1 MLKIE
6 RKKALWGFLVLG
18 ISLGLKA
25 QHSKTYF
32 QQTVN
37 YDIQVEL
44 DDSNHFLNGYEE
56 LEYINNSHHGMDTLW
71 FHLWPNAYKNNETAL
86 GKQLLENGSTT
97 FQFID
102 KDGRGYIDSLNFKVN
117 DKLVKWVY
125 HPDYIDVCALILNKK
140 LAPKERITISTPFR
154 VKIPAAGISRLGH
167 EGNSYQITQWYP
179 KPAVFDKDG
188 WHAMPYLNQGE
199 FYSEFGTF
207 DVRISVPKNYVIG
220 ATGELKTKS
229 EIDFLSERANYSA
242 STPLDE
248 ITFDSISSNEYKTLH
263 FRQANLHDFAW
274 FGQKDFMVLKDSVEL
289 PNSKRSVNT
298 WAYFDKA
305 NYKEWKGVPRY
316 INQAVYH
323 YSKYNGDYPYKHCS
337 AVEASLEAGG
347 GMEYPMITIIDFG
360 MTGKV
365 LENVIVHEVGHNWFY
380 GMLGFNERDMPSLDE
395 GINSFYEMRYFEELY
410 GDSSLSAQITGIPNF
425 LNAWLALDLITVRG
439 EKYFTYLFTARNNT
453 DQKLTAH
460 AADYTFLNYGAIVYA
475 KMAVSLQM
483 LRAALGTDVFDKSM
497 RQFYSKWEFKHP
509 NLQDLRAEF
518 ELVSGEDLSWFFDHY
533 LNSTEK
539 INIKLKKVKTKNDIH
554 YVKVKNKSS
563 LNIPVSISALDKDGA
578 VLSSH
583 KIKSLSGV
591 SKIELANTGAKSIM
605 VDAHLNTVEK
615 NRKDNISRTKGIL
628 KKVEPM
634 QLKFLGSLENSNK
647 TQLFYLPMI
656 GWNSSD
662 QTMLGIGL
670 HNKSILEKPFE
681 FFVAPMY
688 SIHRNQINGIY
699 NADYHFYFSSF
710 IKRLTL
716 NGNLQRFSY
725 SNPTLGLNSTQFER
739 YNPKINF
746 DFKNKNARSPWRNYL
761 SIGTIYTTEHTN
773 REGLA
778 IVSDDNLYKILD
790 WKSTRN
796 RELSQSEINFTSTNH
811 EDFQQIEL
819 VGTQNW
825 KYHKGKENISLRM
838 YAGVFANN
846 QSVSPRYNLR
856 MDGQRGW
863 YDYTFSNVF
872 LERGTSHDFWQQQMN
887 DNQGGFKTPTNVGQS
902 NNWLLAFNL
911 NADLPLVLPI
921 GIYSDIGTSSTES
934 FMFNAG
940 VRITVLRDIVEVF
953 LPALWSDSIE
963 QAYSANNVTYNEQIR
978 FTLHLHKLNPYKAL
992 DGIVK

>member
-628 KKVEPM
+628 KKVEPL

-739 YNPKINF
+739 YNPEINF

-811 EDFQQIEL
+811 EDFQLIEL

>member
-605 VDAHLNTVEK
+605 VDSHLNTVEK

-628 KKVEPM
+628 KKVEPL

-811 EDFQQIEL
+811 EDFQLIEL

>member
-188 WHAMPYLNQGE
+188 WHAMAYLNQGE

-316 INQAVYH
+316 VNQAVYH

-518 ELVSGEDLSWFFDHY
+518 ELVSGKDLSWFFDHY

-628 KKVEPM
+628 KKVEPL

-746 DFKNKNARSPWRNYL
+746 DFKNKNARSPWRKYL

-796 RELSQSEINFTSTNH
+796 RELSQSEINFTFTNH
-811 EDFQQIEL
+811 EDFQLIEL

-856 MDGQRGW
+856 MDGRRGW

>member
-778 IVSDDNLYKILD
+778 IVSDDNLYTILD

-811 EDFQQIEL
+811 EDFQLIEL

>member
-628 KKVEPM
+628 KKVEPL

-811 EDFQQIEL
+811 EDFQLIEL

>member
-347 GMEYPMITIIDFG
+347 GMEYPLITIIDFG

-410 GDSSLSAQITGIPNF
+410 GDISLSAQITGIPNF

-628 KKVEPM
+628 KKVEPL

-811 EDFQQIEL
+811 EDFQLIEL

-838 YAGVFANN
+838 YAGIFANN

>member
-628 KKVEPM
+628 KKVEPL

-796 RELSQSEINFTSTNH
+796 RELSQSEINFTSTNY
-811 EDFQQIEL
+811 EDFQLIEL

>member
-628 KKVEPM
+628 KKVEPL

-662 QTMLGIGL
+662 QTILGIGL

-811 EDFQQIEL
+811 EDFQLIEL

-887 DNQGGFKTPTNVGQS
+887 DNQGGFKTPTDVGQS

>member
-628 KKVEPM
+628 KKVEPL

-662 QTMLGIGL
+662 QTILGIGL

-811 EDFQQIEL
+811 EDFQLIEL

>member
-518 ELVSGEDLSWFFDHY
+518 ELVSGEDLSWFFDHC
-533 LNSTEK
+533 LNSTE
-539 INIKLKKVKTKNDIH
+539 
-554 YVKVKNKSS
+554 
-563 LNIPVSISALDKDGA
+563 
-578 VLSSH
+578 
-583 KIKSLSGV
+583 
-591 SKIELANTGAKSIM
+591 
-605 VDAHLNTVEK
+605 
-615 NRKDNISRTKGIL
+615 
-628 KKVEPM
+628 
-634 QLKFLGSLENSNK
+634 
-647 TQLFYLPMI
+647 
-656 GWNSSD
+656 
-662 QTMLGIGL
+662 
-670 HNKSILEKPFE
+670 
-681 FFVAPMY
+681 
-688 SIHRNQINGIY
+688 
-699 NADYHFYFSSF
+699 
-710 IKRLTL
+710 
-716 NGNLQRFSY
+716 
-725 SNPTLGLNSTQFER
+725 
-739 YNPKINF
+739 
-746 DFKNKNARSPWRNYL
+746 
-761 SIGTIYTTEHTN
+761 
-773 REGLA
+773 
-778 IVSDDNLYKILD
+778 
-790 WKSTRN
+790 
-796 RELSQSEINFTSTNH
+796 
-811 EDFQQIEL
+811 
-819 VGTQNW
+819 
-825 KYHKGKENISLRM
+825 
-838 YAGVFANN
+838 
-846 QSVSPRYNLR
+846 
-856 MDGQRGW
+856 
-863 YDYTFSNVF
+863 
-872 LERGTSHDFWQQQMN
+872 
-887 DNQGGFKTPTNVGQS
+887 
-902 NNWLLAFNL
+902 
-911 NADLPLVLPI
+911 
-921 GIYSDIGTSSTES
+921 
-934 FMFNAG
+934 
-940 VRITVLRDIVEVF
+940 
-953 LPALWSDSIE
+953 
-963 QAYSANNVTYNEQIR
+963 
-978 FTLHLHKLNPYKAL
+978 
-992 DGIVK
+992 

>member
-628 KKVEPM
+628 KKVEPL

-739 YNPKINF
+739 YNPEINF

-811 EDFQQIEL
+811 EDFQLIEL

-887 DNQGGFKTPTNVGQS
+887 DNQGGFKTPTDVGQS

>member
-628 KKVEPM
+628 KKVEPL

-811 EDFQQIEL
+811 EDFQLIEL

-872 LERGTSHDFWQQQMN
+872 LERGTSNDFWQQQMN

>member
-811 EDFQQIEL
+811 EDFQLIEL

>member
-1 MLKIE
+1 M
-6 RKKALWGFLVLG
+6 
-18 ISLGLKA
+18 
-25 QHSKTYF
+25 
-32 QQTVN
+32 
-37 YDIQVEL
+37 
-44 DDSNHFLNGYEE
+44 
-56 LEYINNSHHGMDTLW
+56 
-71 FHLWPNAYKNNETAL
+71 
-86 GKQLLENGSTT
+86 
-97 FQFID
+97 
-102 KDGRGYIDSLNFKVN
+102 
-117 DKLVKWVY
+117 
-125 HPDYIDVCALILNKK
+125 
-140 LAPKERITISTPFR
+140 
-154 VKIPAAGISRLGH
+154 
-167 EGNSYQITQWYP
+167 
-179 KPAVFDKDG
+179 
-188 WHAMPYLNQGE
+188 
-199 FYSEFGTF
+199 
-207 DVRISVPKNYVIG
+207 
-220 ATGELKTKS
+220 
-229 EIDFLSERANYSA
+229 
-242 STPLDE
+242 
-248 ITFDSISSNEYKTLH
+248 
-263 FRQANLHDFAW
+263 
-274 FGQKDFMVLKDSVEL
+274 
-289 PNSKRSVNT
+289 
-298 WAYFDKA
+298 
-305 NYKEWKGVPRY
+305 
-316 INQAVYH
+316 
-323 YSKYNGDYPYKHCS
+323 
-337 AVEASLEAGG
+337 
-347 GMEYPMITIIDFG
+347 
-360 MTGKV
+360 
-365 LENVIVHEVGHNWFY
+365 
-380 GMLGFNERDMPSLDE
+380 
-395 GINSFYEMRYFEELY
+395 
-410 GDSSLSAQITGIPNF
+410 
-425 LNAWLALDLITVRG
+425 
-439 EKYFTYLFTARNNT
+439 
-453 DQKLTAH
+453 
-460 AADYTFLNYGAIVYA
+460 
-475 KMAVSLQM
+475 
-483 LRAALGTDVFDKSM
+483 
-497 RQFYSKWEFKHP
+497 
-509 NLQDLRAEF
+509 
-518 ELVSGEDLSWFFDHY
+518 
-533 LNSTEK
+533 
-539 INIKLKKVKTKNDIH
+539 KKVKTKNDIH

-563 LNIPVSISALDKDGA
+563 LTIPVSISALHKDGA

-628 KKVEPM
+628 KKVEPL

-778 IVSDDNLYKILD
+778 IVSDDNLYTILD

-796 RELSQSEINFTSTNH
+796 RELSQSEINFTSTNY
-811 EDFQQIEL
+811 EDFQLIEL

>member
-628 KKVEPM
+628 KKVEPL

-796 RELSQSEINFTSTNH
+796 RELSQSEINFTSTNY
-811 EDFQQIEL
+811 EDFQLIEL

-992 DGIVK
+992 DRIVK

>member
-316 INQAVYH
+316 VNQAVYH

-628 KKVEPM
+628 KKVEPL

-811 EDFQQIEL
+811 EDFQLIEL

>member
-509 NLQDLRAEF
+509 NLQDLRGEF

-628 KKVEPM
+628 KKVEPL

-778 IVSDDNLYKILD
+778 IVSDDNLYTILD

-796 RELSQSEINFTSTNH
+796 RELSQSEINFTSTNY
-811 EDFQQIEL
+811 EDFQLIEL